1 MTAIVPATN
10 CPVSLSR
17 CIEAIE
23 RADAPPEE
31 IIVVEEPA
39 GANPAEA
46 RNDGARRAGGDIL
59 TFVDADVLVHAD
71 AFRRI
76 RAALARD
83 DSLTAVFGSYD
94 DHPASP
100 GIVSTFRNLLH
111 HYVHQSSA
119 GPATT
124 FWTGLG
130 AIRRQAFAEVGGFD
144 ERLAMMEDVDLG
156 MRVHA
161 AGGLILLDPEIQ
173 GTHLKHWTLLE
184 MIRMDFLD
192 RGVPWIA
199 LLMRDRSAS
208 RSLNLDWRHRA
219 SAFACLLGLGG
230 LVVRR
235 PGVTV
240 GSLLAFLTLNR
251 RLYALL
257 LRRQGPRRRDARRRA
272 PRRARAYGGCRG
284 PDRHR
289 CLRARKERACA
300 APRGA
305 AGRLRPRC
313 AGGPT

>member
-1 MTAIVPATN
+1 MPSLTAIVPATN
-10 CPVSLSR
+10 GPASLAR
-17 CIEAIE
+17 CLEAIE
-23 RADAPPEE
+23 RAEAPPEE
-31 IIVVEEPA
+31 IIVVDEPA

-46 RNDGARRAGGDIL
+46 RNDGARRATGDIL

-76 RAALARD
+76 RATLARD
-83 DSLTAVFGSYD
+83 DGLTAVFGSYD
-94 DHPASP
+94 DDPASP

-156 MRVHA
+156 MRVRA

-173 GTHLKHWTLLE
+173 GTHLKHWTLRE
-184 MIRMDFLD
+184 MIRTDFLD
-192 RGVPWIA
+192 RGVPWLV
-199 LLMRDRSAS
+199 LLTRDRATS
-208 RSLNLDWRHRA
+208 RALNLGWRHRA
-219 SAFACLLGLGG
+219 SALACLLVVGG

-235 PGVTV
+235 PAVAAA
-240 GSLLAFLTLNR
+240 SSLAFVTLNR

-257 LRRQGPRRRDARRRA
+257 LRRQGARRAVFGVGLHVVHVLTAAAAVPAALAAHLLERRRGEPSAQARSR
-272 PRRARAYGGCRG
+272 GG
-284 PDRHR
+284 D
-289 CLRARKERACA
+289 
-300 APRGA
+300 
-305 AGRLRPRC
+305 
-313 AGGPT
+313 